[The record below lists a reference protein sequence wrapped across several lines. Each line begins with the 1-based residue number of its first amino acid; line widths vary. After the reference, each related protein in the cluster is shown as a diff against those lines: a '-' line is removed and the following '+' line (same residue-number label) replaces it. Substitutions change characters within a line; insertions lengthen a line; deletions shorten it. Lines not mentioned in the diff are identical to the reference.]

1 MKKRDLALTIVFVAF
16 IAVFAVLLAA
26 LPKTSYSE
34 NEKRVLSNFP
44 ELTFET
50 LTDGDFSSGIDTY
63 TSDHFPFR
71 DAFVGLNS
79 YFELYTGR
87 NGASGVYK
95 CKDGYL
101 IAAPEKPDLELTKRN
116 VERFSEFAQQNGL
129 SAKLMVVPTAG
140 YIMDDVL
147 PKNHEAYHDDEVFS
161 AVKENLN
168 NLTLIDL
175 RDVYKEQA
183 KEKQLYYK
191 TDHHVTSEGAYLMY
205 KSYCENSAI
214 APIEEFGN
222 KEVLQGFYGTNYS
235 KSGLWGEKPDTLEI
249 WHSSTG
255 NTFSV
260 IVDDVTSKNT
270 YDSLYFM
277 EHDKNMDKYPVFLNG
292 NHAVVT
298 VKNNE
303 VKNGKK
309 LLVIKDSFAHC
320 FATFLCENYEQ
331 ITMVDLRYYRQSV
344 SELVSNE
351 GLNEMLVLYG
361 TDNLVSSTDVAW
373 LQ

>member
-1 MKKRDLALTIVFVAF
+1 M
-16 IAVFAVLLAA
+16 AA

-140 YIMDDVL
+140 YIM
-147 PKNHEAYHDDEVFS
+147 A
-161 AVKENLN
+161 
-168 NLTLIDL
+168 
-175 RDVYKEQA
+175 RR
-183 KEKQLYYK
+183 
-191 TDHHVTSEGAYLMY
+191 
-205 KSYCENSAI
+205 
-214 APIEEFGN
+214 
-222 KEVLQGFYGTNYS
+222 
-235 KSGLWGEKPDTLEI
+235 
-249 WHSSTG
+249 
-255 NTFSV
+255 
-260 IVDDVTSKNT
+260 
-270 YDSLYFM
+270 
-277 EHDKNMDKYPVFLNG
+277 
-292 NHAVVT
+292 
-298 VKNNE
+298 
-303 VKNGKK
+303 
-309 LLVIKDSFAHC
+309 FA
-320 FATFLCENYEQ
+320 
-331 ITMVDLRYYRQSV
+331 
-344 SELVSNE
+344 
-351 GLNEMLVLYG
+351 
-361 TDNLVSSTDVAW
+361 
-373 LQ
+373 